1 MRIKLQNLLDE
12 LETKFLDDT
21 IPQNLLLDSQTVEM
35 FNEMFRFLFEKDDR
49 KSLFRIPLEA
59 LFQTMNLF
67 DEQESM

>member
-12 LETKFLDDT
+12 FETKSLDDI

-35 FNEMFRFLFEKDDR
+35 FKEMFRFLFEKDDR
-49 KSLFRIPLEA
+49 KSLFRIPLEV